1 MKNIRL
7 VSILAMLALFF
18 SGITYAHDD
27 TSDLKFR
34 GGIGYTS
41 LGGDES
47 AANIT
52 VGLELNQY
60 IGLNFDM
67 YKGTDNDSD
76 YTGGG
81 FALELGYNVELPRGF
96 ELRPFV
102 EAGMTAG
109 VMENPNAIIPTNNKD
124 AHLGFSSNVGLRFQH
139 DDIPIYTEFKTD
151 LQTSHSDA
159 RYLPENTF
167 LIGFRLAL

>member
-1 MKNIRL
+1 MKNIRFI
-7 VSILAMLALFF
+7 SILAMFALLF
-18 SGITYAHDD
+18 SGITHAHEENA
-27 TSDLKFR
+27 DLKFR

-47 AANIT
+47 AANVT

-67 YKGTDNDSD
+67 YKGADNDLD

-81 FALELGYNVELPRGF
+81 FALELGYNFALSQGF

-109 VMENPNAIIPTNNKD
+109 VMENPNTIIPNNNKD
-124 AHLGFSSNVGLRFQH
+124 AHLGFSSNVGLRLQH
-139 DDIPIYTEFKTD
+139 DEVPVYTEFKTD

-167 LIGFRLAL
+167 LVGFRFAL